1 MCVIIFLE
9 GDVVVFNH
17 LNVDY
22 LKISQEALMAKT
34 LDSEVINATVGVF
47 LNDYKNLYGFLSVSE
62 TIKNLE
68 QDKIRSYMNTDG
80 GKEFKENVIS
90 YLLGDDK
97 NIFDDIYIE
106 TNWSSGASGAI
117 YLAMSYFKGRTI
129 LLPNSR
135 WSNYDNTCKV
145 LNKNIIEYNL
155 IKDNHFDLN
164 NISQTFSKTT
174 EKEVMILLNDPAH
187 NPTGYNMSRKEYE
200 KLFFVLNENKHL
212 KISVLIDLAYI
223 DYSSS
228 DYRKEIMPLFKSL
241 EEHVDVYFA
250 FSGSKA
256 FGVYGFRLGA
266 LVQLTKSSFRS
277 SDFKKIV
284 YNTSSGIYGPPTSIG
299 IVFFNE
305 IIKNKNV
312 FADREKAFQVLK
324 KRSNALIKEL
334 KEYQIDYYPYYDGFF
349 ITIKTQEPLKM
360 QELLK
365 KEKCFVVPT
374 YNGLRIAI
382 SAIDETEIR
391 RLAKILNKIIKRER

>member
-17 LNVDY
+17 LKVDY
-22 LKISQEALMAKT
+22 LKISEEALMNKT
-34 LDSEVINATVGVF
+34 LDPEVINATVGVF
-47 LNDYKNLYGFLSVSE
+47 LNDSKNLYGFTSVSE
-62 TIKNLE
+62 TIKNLKE
-68 QDKIRSYMNTDG
+68 DKIRSYMNTDG
-80 GKEFKENVIS
+80 GKEYKENVVS
-90 YLLGDDK
+90 YLLGDNK
-97 NIFDDIYIE
+97 NIFKDMFIKV
-106 TNWSSGASGAI
+106 NWSSGASGAI
-117 YLAMSYFKGRTI
+117 YLAMSYFKGNTI

-164 NISQTFSKTT
+164 NLNEILSKTT
-174 EKEVMILLNDPAH
+174 EKEIMILLNDPAH
-187 NPTGYNMSRKEYE
+187 NPTGYNMRKDEYE
-200 KLFFVLNENKHL
+200 KLILILNKNKHL

-223 DYSSS
+223 DFSST
-228 DYRKEIMPLFKSL
+228 DYRKEIMPLFRNL
-241 EEHVDVYFA
+241 NEHVDVYLA

-266 LVQLTKSSFRS
+266 LVQLTKSASRS
-277 SDFKKIV
+277 SGFKKII
-284 YNTSSGIYGPPTSIG
+284 YDTSSGIYGPPTSIG

-305 IIKNKNV
+305 IVKNKNI
-312 FADREKAFQVLK
+312 FADRQIAFQVLK
-324 KRSNALIKEL
+324 NRSNALIKEL
-334 KEYQIDYYPYYDGFF
+334 EAYKIKYYPYYDGFF
-349 ITIKTQEPLKM
+349 ITVKTEEPLKM
-360 QELLK
+360 QQLLK

-382 SAIDETEIR
+382 SAIDETEIK